1 MSVLRDDRVGEVRR
15 ANNGMLMK
23 ILAYRSVKDIDVQ
36 FEDGVIVRNKRYSA
50 FDKGNIGHPTVK
62 FSKVSDKDIKRYLG
76 MEKVMSCGMKATII
90 AYRNTLDIDVR
101 FEDGTVVEHKTIHS
115 FKTGYIKNPNIAN
128 YMSKTGRVGD
138 RSIANNGMSMTI
150 IKYISR
156 DNMTVR
162 FDDGFIKEGVSYSNF
177 INGRVAHDGVS
188 TMIERYSSKHLHE
201 RNKMLNGLWAEII
214 AYRSTKDID
223 VRFDNGVVVKNRSYN
238 KFNKGLIALPLNRL
252 GQVIV
257 TSCGLKAKIAGY
269 RSVDDL
275 DILYEDGCKREHTS
289 IRIFNSGS
297 HPLFVTSGRGLHI
310 RKGYSFCGFT
320 NLLKSF
326 EYNGDSYFMCKDA
339 EGKGQVLSLHAIMKL
354 TGVKPAF

>member
-23 ILAYRSVKDIDVQ
+23 ILAYRSVSDIDVQ
-36 FEDGVIVRNKRYSA
+36 FEDGVIVHNKRYGA
-50 FDKGNIGHPTVK
+50 FEKGNIGHPTVK
-62 FSKVSDKDIKRYLG
+62 YSKVSDKDIKRYLG

-90 AYRNTLDIDVR
+90 AYRNNVDIDIQ

-115 FKTGYIKNPNIAN
+115 FKTGYIKNPNIDN

-138 RSIANNGMSMTI
+138 RSIANNGMGMTI

-162 FDDGFIKEGVSYSNF
+162 FDDGFVKEGISYSNF
-177 INGRVAHDGVS
+177 INGRVAHDGIS
-188 TMIERYSSKHLHE
+188 TMVERYSSKHLHE
-201 RNKMLNGLWAEII
+201 RKKMLNGLWAEII
-214 AYRSTKDID
+214 AYRSSKDID
-223 VRFDNGVVVKNRSYN
+223 VRFDNGVVVSNRSYSR
-238 KFNKGLIALPLNRL
+238 FNKGLIVLPLNRL

-257 TSCGLKAKIAGY
+257 TSCGLKAKISGY

-275 DILYEDGCKREHTS
+275 DILYEDGCTREHTS

-320 NLLKSF
+320 DLLKSF
-326 EYNGDSYFMCKDA
+326 EYNGDSCFMCKDA
-339 EGKGQVLSLHAIMKL
+339 EGKGHVYSLHAIMKL